1 MSAILKAWELVK
13 KSMTPSTNDPFDKQ
27 LDTIDWVY
35 RNECKV
41 IEKFIKDNL
50 PQEPKVEVHPNQ
62 LTIDDL

>member
-41 IEKFIKDNL
+41 IEKFIKDIIKN
-50 PQEPKVEVHPNQ
+50 
-62 LTIDDL
+62 

>member
-1 MSAILKAWELVK
+1 MSDITRETLTSWDKIKKLVVRDI
-13 KSMTPSTNDPFDKQ
+13 NGDE
-27 LDTIDWVY
+27 DTIDWVY

-50 PQEPKVEVHPNQ
+50 PQETKVEVHPNQ